1 MNLIDT
7 PGHVDFTI
15 EVERAL
21 RVLDCAVLVV
31 CSVGGVQSQTH
42 TVDRQMRRYKIP
54 HIAFINKLDRM
65 GADPDRAVK
74 QMRSKLGHNA
84 AALHVPI
91 GLEQDFKGIA
101 DVISMK
107 AYYFEGEHGEIV
119 REESIPEDLQDI
131 CDARYLE
138 LLEALANVDEQVIG
152 LLGYLMVIRYK
163 YCIYS
168 NRIYLL
174 TPFYLL
180 PLSDIE
186 PVNWI
191 VTLYYRNSRKNV
203 PICINSKIFNC
214 CPQGAELI

>member
-21 RVLDCAVLVV
+21 RVLDSAVLVI

-54 HIAFINKLDRM
+54 HLAFINKLDRQA
-65 GADPDRAVK
+65 ADPDRAVR

-84 AALHVPI
+84 VALHVPI
-91 GLEQDFKGIA
+91 GLEQNFKGVA

-119 REESIPEDLQDI
+119 REERIPEDLQDV

-138 LLEALANVDEQVIG
+138 LLEALANVDEQVMG
-152 LLGYLMVIRYK
+152 LLGYLMVIRCILDVYK
-163 YCIYS
+163 CL
-168 NRIYLL
+168 N
-174 TPFYLL
+174 
-180 PLSDIE
+180 
-186 PVNWI
+186 N
-191 VTLYYRNSRKNV
+191 
-203 PICINSKIFNC
+203 
-214 CPQGAELI
+214 